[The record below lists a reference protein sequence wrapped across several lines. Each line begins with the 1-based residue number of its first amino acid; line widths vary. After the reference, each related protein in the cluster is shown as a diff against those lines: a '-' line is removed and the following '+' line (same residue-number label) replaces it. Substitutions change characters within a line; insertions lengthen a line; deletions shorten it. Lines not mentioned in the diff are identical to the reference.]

1 MEKTQV
7 SRTKRSAAKAKKE
20 APPEA
25 ENKKEDEELD
35 ISDLVVRGKK
45 ILSTRKY
52 RQKKAE

>member
-7 SRTKRSAAKAKKE
+7 SRTKRSAKAKKE